1 MSGIVKNSLLLV
13 GATKNITSK
22 TTTWQRSMWHM
33 AKRLDNRNNNLIA
46 SSKTQNFVNHGSKRL
61 QHFLA
66 DDSKEA
72 CKLTIP
78 EYKPKVDDETYENQQ
93 LFASVGDNGEIILQT
108 RKRDEIFIVDEL
120 RITEEV
126 FKKLK
131 NEIDAKKNTPYAK
144 IINLLTN
151 YWKFTVVFIWFF
163 IKRNFSSFGGYVYEE
178 NGKYNEQDLTVT
190 GSIGKPLAINVLP
203 PAFDEV
209 ILKSC
214 QFDEESHYDNGYY
227 DIDQTY
233 NSLTHGTYAEK
244 INFTSLQEA
253 KSCSFIIKSL
263 DESFI
268 GRWIIKTR
276 FDGIN
281 KSKQKIWGEKD
292 DRVEIIDKN
301 KPREDL

>member
-1 MSGIVKNSLLLV
+1 MNYYFI
-13 GATKNITSK
+13 IFWTSYIFL
-22 TTTWQRSMWHM
+22 Q
-33 AKRLDNRNNNLIA
+33 
-46 SSKTQNFVNHGSKRL
+46 SSAEPTHR
-61 QHFLA
+61 
-66 DDSKEA
+66 
-72 CKLTIP
+72 
-78 EYKPKVDDETYENQQ
+78 YKPQC
-93 LFASVGDNGEIILQT
+93 
-108 RKRDEIFIVDEL
+108 
-120 RITEEV
+120 
-126 FKKLK
+126 
-131 NEIDAKKNTPYAK
+131 
-144 IINLLTN
+144 
-151 YWKFTVVFIWFF
+151 
-163 IKRNFSSFGGYVYEE
+163 
-178 NGKYNEQDLTVT
+178 KYNEQDLTVT